1 MFLLLPLVS
10 VDGLCNLRRYTFFN
24 FPHIY
29 LYMCDELSSKTV
41 ECLFFSFFLFG
52 NKVRANRHFIRHLRF
67 YFYLSEIC
75 AICRTLF
82 PLIPNFPKSPFSFIF
97 SFFLSQLYYVFFFIN
112 FRKFYLIVSKKKRT
126 IAKIDRK

>member
-1 MFLLLPLVS
+1 MSKNFKYLQIMFLLLPLVS

-82 PLIPNFPKSPFSFIF
+82 PLIPNSPKSLFSFIF
-97 SFFLSQLYYVFFFIN
+97 SFFFLNSTMSSFSLILENFI
-112 FRKFYLIVSKKKRT
+112 
-126 IAKIDRK
+126 